1 MERKKQK
8 LEDREKFISKEQKK
22 CKEELQVAGGGGLY
36 VEANRRLQKAIKDKA
51 MGQRSLLFE
60 AWWRW

>member
-8 LEDREKFISKEQKK
+8 LEDREKSISKEQKK
-22 CKEELQVAGGGGLY
+22 CKEKLQVAGWLY

-60 AWWRW
+60 AWWRR

>member
-1 MERKKQK
+1 MQGGA
-8 LEDREKFISKEQKK
+8 
-22 CKEELQVAGGGGLY
+22 AGGRGGGLY
-36 VEANRRLQKAIKDKA
+36 VEVNRRLQKAIKDKA